1 LHERLLRH
9 QLTGSPDHWSGTPH
23 PPLQV
28 R

>member
-1 LHERLLRH
+1 LHERQLRH